1 MLKPE
6 KGTFSFTYETALRIS
21 YLLERRNAFAGT
33 LPRPTEVDS
42 TKGRPTKGDSKK
54 GQSTRGEEDQ
64 HVSNYTTSTDRA
76 WAPSLHSGTIGA
88 HRGAEANLQFLKL

>member
-21 YLLERRNAFAGT
+21 YLLERRSAFAGT

-42 TKGRPTKGDSKK
+42 TKGRPTKGDTKK
-54 GQSTRGEEDQ
+54 EPPTEGEKDR
-64 HVSNYTTSTDRA
+64 HVSNLITSTDRA
-76 WAPSLHSGTIGA
+76 WAPFLQTGTIGA
-88 HRGAEANLQFLKL
+88 HRGADARFQFLKL